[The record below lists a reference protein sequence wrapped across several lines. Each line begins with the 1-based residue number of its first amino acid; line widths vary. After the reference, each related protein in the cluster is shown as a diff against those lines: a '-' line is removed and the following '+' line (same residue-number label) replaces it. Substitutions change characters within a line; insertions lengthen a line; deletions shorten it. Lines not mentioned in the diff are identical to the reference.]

1 MPFLSLSGSGSSR
14 GFGKNISA
22 PGLNWITGAGD
33 IGADY
38 TGRVSSFTV
47 AAQGAT
53 SYSLVG
59 GALATG
65 HSLNTS
71 TGVISGTASGPAQY
85 TTNTYNITIRATG
98 DTGGFAERS
107 FSYTIA
113 NRFVGYVCGT
123 TGEGGTITIT
133 VPASPPG
140 MRFIRRDFSSYG
152 TPNGSCGAF
161 TIGGCNSASSNGSN
175 FALNQTTASVVASN
189 ANFGDPCYGTAKRM
203 YVQWTYGPF

>member
-1 MPFLSLSGSGSSR
+1 MPFLGFTGSGSSK
-14 GFGKNISA
+14 GFGKNIAA
-22 PGLNWITGAGD
+22 PVLTWITGAGS
-33 IGADY
+33 IGGDY

-47 AAQGAT
+47 AAVGAT
-53 SYSLVG
+53 TYTLIS

-85 TTNTYNITIRATG
+85 ITNTYNITIRATDG
-98 DTGGFAERS
+98 VAVSDRS
-107 FSYTIA
+107 FSYTIT
-113 NRFVGYVCGT
+113 NRFVGFVCGT
-123 TGEGGTITIT
+123 AGEDGVITIT
-133 VPASPPG
+133 VPATPPG

-175 FALNQTTASVVASN
+175 FALNQTTASVGAN
-189 ANFGDPCYGTAKRM
+189 NTNFGDPCYGTAKRM

>member
-1 MPFLSLSGSGSSR
+1 MPFLGFTGSGSSK

-22 PGLNWITGAGD
+22 PALNWITGAGA

-47 AAQGAT
+47 AAVGAT
-53 SYSLVG
+53 TYTLIS

-85 TTNTYNITIRATG
+85 VTNTYNFTIRATDG
-98 DTGGFAERS
+98 VGVSDRA
-107 FSYTIA
+107 FSYTIT

-123 TGEGGTITIT
+123 AGEDGTITIT
-133 VPASPPG
+133 APAG
-140 MRFIRRDFSSYG
+140 MIFIRRDFSSYG

-161 TIGGCNSASSNGSN
+161 TIGSCNSASSNSSN
-175 FALNQTTASVVASN
+175 FALNQNSASVAATN

>member
-1 MPFLSLSGSGSSR
+1 MPFLGFSGSGTLR
-14 GFGKNISA
+14 GYGKNI
-22 PGLNWITGAGD
+22 TGAPAWLTGE
-33 IGADY
+33 GSLGSDY
-38 TGRVSSFTV
+38 TGRVSSFSV
-47 AAQGAT
+47 AAKDVT
-53 SYSLVG
+53 SYSVVG

-65 HSLNTS
+65 HSLNTT

-85 TTNTYNITIRATG
+85 ASTTYNVTIRATNG
-98 DTGGFAERS
+98 AGTYDRA

-113 NRFVGYVCGT
+113 NGFVGFICGT
-123 TGEGGTITIT
+123 AGEDGTITIT
-133 VPASPPG
+133 VPTTPAG

-152 TPNGSCGAF
+152 TPGGSCGAF
-161 TIGGCNSASSNGSN
+161 TIGGCNSASSNSSN

>member
-1 MPFLSLSGSGSSR
+1 MPFLGFSGSGTLR
-14 GFGKNISA
+14 GYGKNI
-22 PGLNWITGAGD
+22 TGAPAWLTGE
-33 IGADY
+33 GALGGDY
-38 TGRVSSFTV
+38 TGRASSFSV
-47 AAQGAT
+47 AARNVT
-53 SYSLVG
+53 SYSVVG

-85 TTNTYNITIRATG
+85 VTNTYNVTIRATNG
-98 DTGGFAERS
+98 AGSTDRA
-107 FSYTIA
+107 FSYTIT

-133 VPASPPG
+133 APAG
-140 MRFIRRDFSSYG
+140 MIFIRRDFSSYG
-152 TPNGSCGAF
+152 TPNGTCGAF

-175 FALNQTTASVVASN
+175 FALNLNSASVGATN
-189 ANFGDPCYGTAKRM
+189 GNFGDPCYGTAKRM

>member
-1 MPFLSLSGSGSSR
+1 MPFLGFAGSGSSR

-22 PGLNWITGAGD
+22 PGLNWITGAGA

-47 AAQGAT
+47 AAVGAT
-53 SYSLVG
+53 TYTLIS
-59 GALATG
+59 GAFATG
-65 HSLNTS
+65 HSLNSS

-85 TTNTYNITIRATG
+85 VTNTYNFTIRATDG
-98 DTGGFAERS
+98 VGVSDRS
-107 FSYTIA
+107 FSYTIT
-113 NRFVGYVCGT
+113 NRFVGFVCGT
-123 TGEGGTITIT
+123 AGEDGTITIT
-133 VPASPPG
+133 VPTTPAG
-140 MRFIRRDFSSYG
+140 MRFIRRDSSSYG

-161 TIGGCNSASSNGSN
+161 TIGGCNSGSSNGSN

>member
-14 GFGKNISA
+14 GVGKNISA
-22 PGLNWITGAGD
+22 PGLNWITGAGSL
-33 IGADY
+33 GGDY

-47 AAQGAT
+47 AAQAAV

-65 HSLNTS
+65 HSLNTT

-85 TTNTYNITIRATG
+85 VTNTYNITVRATG
-98 DTGGFAERS
+98 ATGGFSERS
-107 FSYTIA
+107 FSYTIT

-123 TGEGGTITIT
+123 TGEDGTITIT
-133 VPASPPG
+133 APAG
-140 MRFIRRDFSSYG
+140 MIFIRRDFSSYG

-161 TIGGCNSASSNGSN
+161 TIGGCNSGSSNGSN
-175 FALNQTTASVVASN
+175 FALNQNSASVVASN
-189 ANFGDPCYGTAKRM
+189 GNFGDPCYGTAKRM